1 MSKAIRIR
9 KGSDIRLVG
18 VAEKTLETPAK
29 SEVFAV
35 KPPDFHGLTPKLVAR
50 EGDKVKAGDTL
61 FFDKY
66 NEPVK
71 FNAPVSGTV
80 QEVLRG
86 AKRRILEVRI
96 KADANVEY
104 KDFGAKD
111 PGSMDAA
118 TLREHLLT
126 GGMWPFFMQRPYNII
141 ARPDSTPKAIF
152 ISGFDS
158 APLAPDEDFVMEHM
172 KEDFK
177 AGIKALTVLS
187 EGKPVHLGVRKGSS
201 AYNDI
206 DGVVKHD
213 VSGPHPAG
221 NVGVQIHHVDP
232 INKGEV
238 VWTIKPQD
246 VANIGRFLTT
256 GKFDLQRIV
265 ALAGSEVNQPKY
277 YKVTVGTN
285 VSVMTK
291 GNLKEEKKRMI
302 SGNPLTGERIAEDG
316 FLGYYDHQLSVL
328 PEGDEPKFFLT
339 EGWLSPG
346 LNKKTFSLS
355 KAYPTWLLGK
365 RRYDLDTNANGEPR
379 AFVVTGQYEKVFPF
393 DIYPVQLVKAIMVND
408 IDSMEKLGIYEVAP
422 EDFALCEYA
431 CTSKINVQNI
441 VREGLDTIR
450 EEFS

>member
-18 VAEKTLETPAK
+18 VAEKKLETAK
-29 SEVFAV
+29 PSPVFAI

-50 EGDKVKAGDTL
+50 EGDRVKAGDTV

-80 QEVLRG
+80 EEVVRG
-86 AKRRILEVRI
+86 AKRRILEIRI
-96 KADANVEY
+96 KADETIEY
-104 KDFGAKD
+104 KDYGAKD
-111 PGSMDAA
+111 PSKLSADDLKAHLMD
-118 TLREHLLT
+118 
-126 GGMWPFFMQRPYNII
+126 GGMWPFFIQRPFNVI
-141 ARPDSTPKAIF
+141 ANPESKPKAIF
-152 ISGFDS
+152 VSGFDS
-158 APLAPDEDFVMEHM
+158 SPLAPDESFVMEHI
-172 KEDFK
+172 KDDFLV
-177 AGIKALTVLS
+177 GMEALNVLS
-187 EGKPVHLGVRKGSS
+187 DGKPIHLGVRKGTSCYS
-201 AYNDI
+201 EVQ
-206 DGVVKHD
+206 GVTRHE

-232 INKGEV
+232 INRGEV

-246 VANIGRFLTT
+246 IANIGRFLRT

-265 ALAGSEVNQPKY
+265 ALAGSEVNQPQY
-277 YKVTVGTN
+277 YRVTVGTHLAPMI
-285 VSVMTK
+285 S
-291 GNLKEEKKRMI
+291 GNLKKDEKRII
-302 SGNPLTGERIAEDG
+302 SGNPLTGTRVEEDG

-328 PEGDEPKFFLT
+328 PEGNKPKFFLT

-346 LNKKTFSLS
+346 INNKTFSLS

-365 RRYDLDTNANGEPR
+365 RRYDLDTNANGEER

-393 DIYPVQLVKAIMVND
+393 DIYPVQLVKSIIVND

-422 EDFALCEYA
+422 EDFALCEYS
-431 CTSKINVQNI
+431 CTSKINVQQI
-441 VREGLDTIR
+441 VRDGLDTIM
-450 EEFS
+450 EEFK